1 MELDLTGASVSDL
14 ANFYAL
20 PSDQVNWLRANMVM
34 SKDGHFVD
42 ETGSSKGLSSP
53 LDLKVLLT
61 LRALSDAIL
70 VGANT
75 VRIEDYKVPKLAG
88 DYQHLNTKPAKLVVV
103 SNSLNFDLT
112 ARMFSDPSNKPL
124 IITSYSSDLK
134 WIEKKA
140 KLESVC
146 DFLIWTGPI
155 DFAQLIMKLNELGY
169 HQIVCEG
176 GEQLLVELLAQ
187 NLIDELD
194 ITYSP
199 VSLGNQART
208 TPLTNAIAS
217 WPNRITAKLG
227 SDQVAR
233 IKR

>member
-1 MELDLTGASVSDL
+1 MELDLTWASVEDL
-14 ANFYAL
+14 ANFYTV
-20 PSDQVNWLRANMVM
+20 PSGQQNWLRANMVM

-42 ETGSSKGLSSP
+42 ENGSSRGLSNP

-88 DYQHLNTKPAKLVVV
+88 DYQNLNTKSAKLLVV
-103 SNSLNFDLT
+103 SNSLNFDPS
-112 ARMFSDPSNKPL
+112 ARMFSDPSNKPV
-124 IITSYSSDLK
+124 IITSQSSNAK
-134 WIEKKA
+134 WLENKA
-140 KLESVC
+140 KLESVV
-146 DFLIWTGPI
+146 DLLIWSGSI
-155 DFAQLIMKLNELGY
+155 NFSELISNLNQLGY
-169 HQIVCEG
+169 HRIVCEG
-176 GEQLLVELLAQ
+176 GEQLLIELLAQ

-199 VSLGNQART
+199 LALGHQAPS
-208 TPLTNAIAS
+208 TPLTKAISS

-227 SDQVAR
+227 TDQVAR

>member
-1 MELDLTGASVSDL
+1 MELDLTGASVGDL
-14 ANFYAL
+14 ADFYAV
-20 PSDQVNWLRANMVM
+20 PSDQRNWLRANMVM

-61 LRALSDAIL
+61 LRAISDAIL

-88 DYQHLNTKPAKLVVV
+88 DYQNLNSKPARLVVI

-112 ARMFSDPSNKPL
+112 ARMFSDPLNKPL
-124 IITSYSSDLK
+124 IITSQSTDQNWLGN
-134 WIEKKA
+134 KA
-140 KLESVC
+140 KLEQFC
-146 DFLIWTGPI
+146 DFLIWSGLI
-155 DFAQLIMKLNELGY
+155 DFNELIPALNDLGY
-169 HQIVCEG
+169 RRIVCEG
-176 GEQLLVELLAQ
+176 GEQLLTELLAQ

-199 VSLGNQART
+199 VSLGSQAQV
-208 TPLTNAIAS
+208 TPLTNAIS
-217 WPNRITAKLG
+217 KWPNRIPAKLG